1 MELITKKDYDELS
14 KAVGDFVI
22 DYVGKKPDSLIC
34 FAGGDTPL
42 GLLKYLVEAV
52 NENKVD
58 LSKCR
63 FVGLDEW
70 VGLGRDVKGSCQEML
85 YNNFY
90 DLIPVPKEQV
100 CFFNGLAKDLNEEC
114 RRVDSFIS
122 DNGNLDLI
130 VLGIGMNGH
139 IGFNEPAEDF
149 PKFTHCVDLT
159 ESTIQ
164 ANARFFDKPE
174 DVPTQAYTM
183 GIGTIMRAKRIL
195 LIASGK
201 DKAAIVKEALF
212 GPVRPQ
218 VPASI
223 LQLHPDV
230 TVVLDEEAASC
241 L

>member
-100 CFFNGLAKDLNEEC
+100 CFFDGLAKDLNEEC

-139 IGFNEPAEDF
+139 IGFNEPNVPAD
-149 PKFTHCVDLT
+149 TYCHIVDLDPIT
-159 ESTIQ
+159 KEVSVKYFDTALDVKQGLSLGMKTILEADTIILMADSERKADIVYKTVHSEKTPEIPSTIVKDAQ
-164 ANARFFDKPE
+164 KVYFFID
-174 DVPTQAYTM
+174 
-183 GIGTIMRAKRIL
+183 
-195 LIASGK
+195 
-201 DKAAIVKEALF
+201 
-212 GPVRPQ
+212 
-218 VPASI
+218 
-223 LQLHPDV
+223 
-230 TVVLDEEAASC
+230 EAAGK
-241 L
+241 LL

>member
-1 MELITKKDYDELS
+1 M
-14 KAVGDFVI
+14 
-22 DYVGKKPDSLIC
+22 
-34 FAGGDTPL
+34 
-42 GLLKYLVEAV
+42 
-52 NENKVD
+52 
-58 LSKCR
+58 
-63 FVGLDEW
+63 
-70 VGLGRDVKGSCQEML
+70 
-85 YNNFY
+85 
-90 DLIPVPKEQV
+90 
-100 CFFNGLAKDLNEEC
+100 
-114 RRVDSFIS
+114 
-122 DNGNLDLI
+122 
-130 VLGIGMNGH
+130 
-139 IGFNEPAEDF
+139 
-149 PKFTHCVDLT
+149 DLT

-230 TVVLDEEAASC
+230 TVVLDEESASC

>member
-1 MELITKKDYDELS
+1 MKIKQALFTAGYSSFYFDDQQAIKNGAGHDGFFYTGEPVTQGFNAVRQAGECVSVQLILENGAV
-14 KAVGDFVI
+14 AVGDCAAVQ
-22 DYVGKKPDSLIC
+22 YSG
-34 FAGGDTPL
+34 AGGRDPL
-42 GLLKYLVEAV
+42 FLAEHFIPFLNDHIKPLLV
-52 NENKVD
+52 
-58 LSKCR
+58 
-63 FVGLDEW
+63 
-70 VGLGRDVKGSCQEML
+70 GRDVDTFL
-85 YNNFY
+85 
-90 DLIPVPKEQV
+90 P
-100 CFFNGLAKDLNEEC
+100 
-114 RRVDSFIS
+114 
-122 DNGNLDLI
+122 
-130 VLGIGMNGH
+130 
-139 IGFNEPAEDF
+139 
-149 PKFTHCVDLT
+149 
-159 ESTIQ
+159 
-164 ANARFFDKPE
+164 NARFFDKPE

>member
-63 FVGLDEW
+63 VVGLDEW

-100 CFFNGLAKDLNEEC
+100 CFFDGLAKDLNAEC
-114 RRVDSFIS
+114 KRVDSFIS

-139 IGFNEPAEDF
+139 IGFNEPNVPAD
-149 PKFTHCVDLT
+149 TYCHIVDLDPIT
-159 ESTIQ
+159 KEVSVKYFDTALDVKQGLSLGMKTILD
-164 ANARFFDKPE
+164 AD
-174 DVPTQAYTM
+174 
-183 GIGTIMRAKRIL
+183 TIIL
-195 LIASGK
+195 MADSER
-201 DKAAIVKEALF
+201 KADIVYK
-212 GPVRPQ
+212 
-218 VPASI
+218 
-223 LQLHPDV
+223 
-230 TVVLDEEAASC
+230 TVHS
-241 L
+241 

>member
-1 MELITKKDYDELS
+1 MELITKKNYDELS

-58 LSKCR
+58 LSKCK

-70 VGLGRDVKGSCQEML
+70 VGLGRDVKGSCQETL

-100 CFFNGLAKDLNEEC
+100 CFFDGLAQDLNAEC
-114 RRVDSFIS
+114 KRVDKFIS

-139 IGFNEPAEDF
+139 IGFNEPNVPVD
-149 PKFTHCVDLT
+149 TYCHIVDLDPVT
-159 ESTIQ
+159 KKVSVKYFDTALDVKQGLSLGMKTILESDTIILM
-164 ANARFFDKPE
+164 ADAERKADIVYKTVHSEKNPDIPS
-174 DVPTQAYTM
+174 TM
-183 GIGTIMRAKRIL
+183 V
-195 LIASGK
+195 K
-201 DKAAIVKEALF
+201 DAPKVYFYI
-212 GPVRPQ
+212 
-218 VPASI
+218 
-223 LQLHPDV
+223 D
-230 TVVLDEEAASC
+230 EAAGK
-241 L
+241 LL

>member
-1 MELITKKDYDELS
+1 MVIT
-14 KAVGDFVI
+14 
-22 DYVGKKPDSLIC
+22 
-34 FAGGDTPL
+34 
-42 GLLKYLVEAV
+42 
-52 NENKVD
+52 
-58 LSKCR
+58 
-63 FVGLDEW
+63 
-70 VGLGRDVKGSCQEML
+70 
-85 YNNFY
+85 
-90 DLIPVPKEQV
+90 
-100 CFFNGLAKDLNEEC
+100 
-114 RRVDSFIS
+114 
-122 DNGNLDLI
+122 
-130 VLGIGMNGH
+130 GI

>member
-1 MELITKKDYDELS
+1 MRIIVTKDYNDMSRKAANIISAQIITK
-14 KAVGDFVI
+14 
-22 DYVGKKPDSLIC
+22 PDC
-34 FAGGDTPL
+34 VL
-42 GLLKYLVEAV
+42 GLATGSSPVGAYKTLVDWYKKGDLDFSEVTTV
-52 NENKVD
+52 N
-58 LSKCR
+58 
-63 FVGLDEW
+63 LDEYR
-70 VGLGRDVKGSCQEML
+70 GLTHSNDQSYYYFMNDNLFSHVNIDPAHTHIPDGTEPDAQKACDDFEAIVKNCGGT
-85 YNNFY
+85 
-90 DLIPVPKEQV
+90 DLQ
-100 CFFNGLAKDLNEEC
+100 LL
-114 RRVDSFIS
+114 
-122 DNGNLDLI
+122 
-130 VLGIGMNGH
+130 
-139 IGFNEPAEDF
+139 GFNEPAEDF